1 MKKLHDNTKQG
12 TPKAGSAPFKSA
24 WSNSRPLARMPEVL
38 PNPGGNEN
46 NTAMVINKSRKGHLK
61 NRRGG

>member
-1 MKKLHDNTKQG
+1 MDNKKQG
-12 TPKAGSAPFKSA
+12 TPKVGSAPFKSA

-38 PNPGGNEN
+38 PSPAGNAN
-46 NTAMVINKSRKGHLK
+46 NTAMTKDKSRRGHLK